1 MRNINYNIIKT
12 IDASNNQ
19 LIAILPNDSP
29 TLLIFPENIESSEF
43 SINGFRK
50 GDKLIINSSL
60 ISSIADQNNFTDG
73 KFTIQSASGGV
84 VQKIKLSGLDISDD
98 KSIFSVEDFNLIFGE
113 KSIGLSLVKLNST
126 DISGSDGS
134 DYISGSIYND
144 KIIGLNESDL
154 INGYSGSDVLYGGI
168 GNDTIIG
175 GNGQDSIYGGSNNDE
190 IFGGDSIDNIYF
202 TGKFNEY
209 SILRSQS
216 FFVVTDALFNRDG
229 VDYIFESERFNFS
242 NYSIAFDLNGN
253 AGLTAKLL
261 GSVFGKDSITNKKYV
276 GIGLSLFDA
285 DWPYENIVN
294 LALDAANVK
303 TNDQIVALLWNNVI
317 GTPPTNTDKAPFV
330 NLLLNG
336 MSVGELV
343 RLASDSSF
351 NISNINLVGLTQN
364 GVEYLPFT

>member
-19 LIAILPNDSP
+19 VVVILPNDYP

-43 SINGFRK
+43 SINGFRR

-60 ISSIADQNNFTDG
+60 ISSIADQSNFTDG
-73 KFTIQSASGGV
+73 KFTIQLASGGI
-84 VQKIKLSGLDISDD
+84 VQKIKLSGLNTSDD
-98 KSIFSVEDFNLIFGE
+98 NSIFSVEDFNLIFGE
-113 KSIGLSLVKLNST
+113 KSIGLALASLNST
-126 DISGSDGS
+126 DILGGDGS
-134 DYISGSIYND
+134 DYISGSISND
-144 KIIGLNESDL
+144 RILGLNESDFVTG
-154 INGYSGSDVLYGGI
+154 NSGNDVLYGGV
-168 GNDTIIG
+168 GNDTILG

-190 IFGGDSIDNIYF
+190 IFGGDLIDNIYF

-209 SILRSQS
+209 SILRNQS
-216 FFVVTDALFNRDG
+216 FTVVTDNLFNRDG

-253 AGLTAKLL
+253 AGLTAKLI
-261 GSVFGKDSITNKKYV
+261 GAVFGKDSITNKKYM

-285 DWPYENIVN
+285 DWSYENIVN
-294 LALDAANVK
+294 LALDAAGVK
-303 TNDQIVALLWNNVI
+303 TNDQIVELLWTNVI
-317 GTPPTNTDKAPFV
+317 GTPASNSDKAPFV

-336 MSVGELV
+336 MPVGELV

-351 NISNINLVGLTQN
+351 NISNINLMGLTQN

>member
-19 LIAILPNDSP
+19 VVVILPNDYP

-73 KFTIQSASGGV
+73 KFTIQSASGGI
-84 VQKIKLSGLDISDD
+84 VQKIKLSGLNISDD
-98 KSIFSVEDFNLIFGE
+98 NSIFSVEDFNLIFGE
-113 KSIGLSLVKLNST
+113 KSIGLSSVKLNSNE
-126 DISGSDGS
+126 ISGGGGS
-134 DYISGSIYND
+134 DYISGSTYND
-144 KIIGLNESDL
+144 KITGLNESDF
-154 INGYSGSDVLYGGI
+154 ISGNSGDDTLYGGD

-175 GNGQDSIYGGSNNDE
+175 GGGQDSIYGGTSNDE

-209 SILRSQS
+209 SILRNQS
-216 FFVVTDALFNRDG
+216 FTVVTDTLFNRDG

-261 GSVFGKDSITNKKYV
+261 GSVFGKDSITNKKNV

-285 DWPYENIVN
+285 GWSYENIVN

-303 TNDQIVALLWNNVI
+303 TNDQIVSLLWYNII
-317 GTPPTNTDKAPFV
+317 GTPPSNTDKAPFV